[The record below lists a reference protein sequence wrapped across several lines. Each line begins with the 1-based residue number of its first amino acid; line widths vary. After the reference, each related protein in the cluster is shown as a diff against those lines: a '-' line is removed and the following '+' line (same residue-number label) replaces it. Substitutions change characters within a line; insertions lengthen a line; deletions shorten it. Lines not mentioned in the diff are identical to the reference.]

1 VIQVHLSIMNGC
13 FADGGGSCAGD
24 LANLSNCKMNPEL
37 PYFRTVLAD
46 VESKLCVDRA
56 RVFLGG
62 NSSGAWETLTLG
74 CGAANLV
81 RGIVTLEGGLR
92 NTQPECTGP
101 VAALMVVG
109 GVDGT
114 NPIGPLVKD
123 TGGLSADQVNSTIA
137 DEDSNGSAPAR
148 DAILARNQCVGTAT
162 APYDSSYPDCVQ
174 YTGCPP
180 EYPVVWCEIPTCAHI
195 CSNDG
200 NVNYSPGSVNGDPL
214 MWNFLSKLSSV
225 N

>member
-1 VIQVHLSIMNGC
+1 VTPSTAYPIFFGSAGCGAGRNGFDPSSTGVIQVHLSIMNGC

-123 TGGLSADQVNSTIA
+123 TPY
-137 DEDSNGSAPAR
+137 PA
-148 DAILARNQCVGTAT
+148 AG
-162 APYDSSYPDCVQ
+162 
-174 YTGCPP
+174 
-180 EYPVVWCEIPTCAHI
+180 
-195 CSNDG
+195 
-200 NVNYSPGSVNGDPL
+200 
-214 MWNFLSKLSSV
+214 
-225 N
+225 